1 MIQFERFRPEQRAEM
16 ERYLRSASH
25 RGAGYSFANLCMW
38 GHQRYAVRDGFLVI
52 FSHFDGHTMY
62 PFPAGEGD
70 VKPVLDAI
78 LADAKE
84 RGIPCRITGLNQEDR
99 NTLENLFPGKF
110 HFHFDRDSFDYV

>member
-1 MIQFERFRPEQRAEM
+1 MMTFERFHPEQRE
-16 ERYLRSASH
+16 EFQHFLHNTSH
-25 RGAGYSFANLCMW
+25 RGAGYSFANLYMW
-38 GHQRYAVRDGFLVI
+38 GHQRYAVRDGYLVI

-84 RGIPCRITGLNQEDR
+84 RGIPCRITGLAEG
-99 NTLENLFPGKF
+99 E
-110 HFHFDRDSFDYV
+110 